1 MRMPKD
7 TKGQVMCRRKALFHV
22 NCKTMHISNRII
34 LIERKITP
42 WCKIARVNLVFKAY
56 FHLGGPGCIPV
67 FVLKNCDSELCS
79 ILADLFNVCLKES
92 YFSDC

>member
-7 TKGQVMCRRKALFHV
+7 TKGQVMCKRKAWFHV

-42 WCKIARVNLVFKAY
+42 WCKIARVN
-56 FHLGGPGCIPV
+56 
-67 FVLKNCDSELCS
+67 
-79 ILADLFNVCLKES
+79 
-92 YFSDC
+92 